1 MPILTTLAVVL
12 GGGVLNM
19 IVSAVTNYFQRE
31 DVGRCAQSGLAGGI
45 AGGIFACL
53 CFYLGIKLGPTE

>member
-1 MPILTTLAVVL
+1 MTIPTILITVL

-19 IVSAVTNYFQRE
+19 IVSAVTNHFQGD
-31 DVGRCAQSGLAGGI
+31 DVGRCAKSGLAGGI

-53 CFYLGIKLGPTE
+53 AYVVGISLNS